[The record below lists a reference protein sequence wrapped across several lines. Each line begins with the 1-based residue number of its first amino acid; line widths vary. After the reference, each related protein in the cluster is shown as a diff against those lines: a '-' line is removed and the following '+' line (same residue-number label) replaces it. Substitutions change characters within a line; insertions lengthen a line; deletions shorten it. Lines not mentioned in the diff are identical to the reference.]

1 MTYSSRDMET
11 YEISSYEIADIFVDF
26 RLSEGYTDLRT
37 PIANPFLRSFWGVNQ
52 LYTTGGSRDMENH
65 TKMSL

>member
-37 PIANPFLRSFWGVNQ
+37 PIANPFLRSF
-52 LYTTGGSRDMENH
+52 
-65 TKMSL
+65 

>member
-11 YEISSYEIADIFVDF
+11 YEISLNEISDIFVDF

-37 PIANPFLRSFWGVNQ
+37 PLANPFMRSF
-52 LYTTGGSRDMENH
+52 
-65 TKMSL
+65 